1 MNQWTFFTPKY
12 TFWPGSFL
20 KPPPLH
26 LEEIVFWSR
35 RITNKRK
42 KQKPISS
49 YGYPIINQENS
60 QILRKSVKMCFFA
73 VKKNSKKNSVL
84 AFQQFLQKKRINKW
98 WKKMNWFACSKKF
111 KEKNWC
117 NNFDYNDRQ
126 CKNSVITKQCNSSA
140 RWQKQ
145 TNKQTIWW
153 SSRKKIVLEKVTF
166 SEKFRAGFMIFQY
179 SMKMKKTL

>member
-1 MNQWTFFTPKY
+1 MLF
-12 TFWPGSFL
+12 
-20 KPPPLH
+20 
-26 LEEIVFWSR
+26 
-35 RITNKRK
+35 
-42 KQKPISS
+42 
-49 YGYPIINQENS
+49 
-60 QILRKSVKMCFFA
+60 CC
-73 VKKNSKKNSVL
+73 KKNSKKNSVL
-84 AFQQFLQKKRINKW
+84 AFQQFLQKKESINGEKNELIC
-98 WKKMNWFACSKKF
+98 MLKKF

-117 NNFDYNDRQ
+117 NNFDYNDGQ

-179 SMKMKKTL
+179 SMKKTLYIPTNPSKTLQRKKMAKKWPKMAKKFLFICWRSTRHA